1 MYPMTTIK
9 TLVGMPTTIGQYLP
23 QSNGLVIVIVSVL
36 GGILYVIVREGDF
49 SAMDV
54 P

>member
-23 QSNGLVIVIVSVL
+23 QSNESLVVSV
-36 GGILYVIVREGDF
+36 GVGILYVIVREGDL
-49 SAMDV
+49 SAIDV